1 MDLGGQEMCVEE
13 IGDASNVETLLKVV
27 KHLPYE
33 IMIGRQDMIKHKL
46 PLTGQNIDE
55 ADDERPITEDDGTP
69 PQQRVTWADPL
80 CHPAPDNHPSVVES
94 DSGVLSATKKR
105 KSIAPA
111 NTDEISIDDILVI
124 CATKNQE
131 EHPTMVDTA
140 ETSQSD
146 HPVTEV
152 TTECE
157 PMREPING
165 DTGQTTDLTGNSDNY
180 TDPSPRMILE
190 EFFTI
195 VRDVKTLTRKLGK
208 NKSKA
213 IRSMGRHRLA
223 AVRGAREEKRV
234 EGQRARGRVM
244 TSPTLRHKILHGLSL
259 YRLLTDTSVRQVD
272 GYYTPIVRSHLT
284 PIPCKRRQLIGAARR
299 LQQDVAQGMAL
310 ALEVPLA
317 TNRTE
322 PDEHLNLVRD
332 YQVELH
338 HKLVEPE
345 ENRAHMTS
353 YINFEEDALGDDEI
367 LGERDTDY
375 FRDKEDDYYADAKD
389 CG

>member
-1 MDLGGQEMCVEE
+1 
-13 IGDASNVETLLKVV
+13 
-27 KHLPYE
+27 
-33 IMIGRQDMIKHKL
+33 
-46 PLTGQNIDE
+46 
-55 ADDERPITEDDGTP
+55 
-69 PQQRVTWADPL
+69 
-80 CHPAPDNHPSVVES
+80 
-94 DSGVLSATKKR
+94 
-105 KSIAPA
+105 
-111 NTDEISIDDILVI
+111 
-124 CATKNQE
+124 
-131 EHPTMVDTA
+131 MVDTA
-140 ETSQSD
+140 TTSQSD

-152 TTECE
+152 TTECG
-157 PMREPING
+157 PMGEPING

-234 EGQRARGRVM
+234 EGQRERRRVM

-272 GYYTPIVRSHLT
+272 GYHTPIVRSHLT
-284 PIPCKRRQLIGAARR
+284 PIPCKRRQLIGAATR
-299 LQQDVAQGMAL
+299 LKLDVAQGMAL

-317 TNRTE
+317 TNHTE

-338 HKLVEPE
+338 TKLVEPE

-353 YINFEEDALGDDEI
+353 YINFEEDALGDEEI

-375 FRDKEDDYYADAKD
+375 FRDREDDYYADAKD
-389 CG
+389 CGQTDSRIPQPVHDDIPGEPSHVHPLPSNNETPDHRASPRDTQNKHRNHSRDTREDARRDTRRDAREDTREDTREDARRDAHNIGDIPFTAACSEPKEPKRQPRFGIPKIDPS

>member
-1 MDLGGQEMCVEE
+1 MRPTRVFLDGGCLTGSYIKEE
-13 IGDASNVETLLKVV
+13 LARKLASTRSTYFIPHVTKVCGAFGGCELSTRKLNVHLSVTCGKVTKNFETLLKVV

-55 ADDERPITEDDGTP
+55 DDGERPITEDDGTS

-111 NTDEISIDDILVI
+111 NTDKISIDDILVI

-131 EHPTMVDTA
+131 EQPTIVDTA

-195 VRDVKTLTRKLGK
+195 VSDVKTLTRKLGK

-234 EGQRARGRVM
+234 EGQRERRRVM

-272 GYYTPIVRSHLT
+272 GYQTPIVRSHLT

-299 LQQDVAQGMAL
+299 LQQDVA
-310 ALEVPLA
+310 
-317 TNRTE
+317 
-322 PDEHLNLVRD
+322 
-332 YQVELH
+332 
-338 HKLVEPE
+338 
-345 ENRAHMTS
+345 
-353 YINFEEDALGDDEI
+353 
-367 LGERDTDY
+367 
-375 FRDKEDDYYADAKD
+375 
-389 CG
+389 